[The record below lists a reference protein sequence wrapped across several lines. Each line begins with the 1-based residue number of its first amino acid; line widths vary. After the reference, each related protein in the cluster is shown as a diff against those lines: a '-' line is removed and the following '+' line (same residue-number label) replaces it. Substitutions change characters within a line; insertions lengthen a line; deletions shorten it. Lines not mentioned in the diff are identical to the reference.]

1 MRRINLGVPAIFV
14 LLVFSA
20 VVPYAGATTFTFT
33 NSSSFNAATSG
44 LSTQTFTGAAASL
57 DVGPAGVADV
67 TNPLNSTTNSAMLPG
82 LTIDATSGDIAIE
95 GPGYEFSTTYD
106 VLGND
111 SGTGLDF
118 LFSPSVTAASLNV
131 KTANN
136 SADVDITVYDPS
148 DVLLGSFVV
157 PNAPVTAGE
166 FWGITVSG
174 DTIGSID
181 IIAPNASFTE
191 ADQVQFGSAGS
202 VIPEP
207 SSLWLLGTGLLG
219 IIGVAR
225 RKARV

>member
-1 MRRINLGVPAIFV
+1 MCRINLSVPAIFV
-14 LLVFSA
+14 LFVLGG
-20 VVPYAGATTFTFT
+20 VPDAGATTLTFT
-33 NSSSFNAATSG
+33 NSSSFDAATSG
-44 LSTQTFTGAAASL
+44 LSTQTFTGVAASL
-57 DVGPAGVADV
+57 DVGPSGVAEV

-118 LFSPSVTAASLNV
+118 VFSPSVTAASLNV

-136 SADVDITVYDPS
+136 SANVDIAVYDPS

-181 IIAPNASFTE
+181 IIAPNAAFTE
-191 ADQVQFGSAGS
+191 ADQVQFGSAVS

-219 IIGVAR
+219 IIGAAR
-225 RKARV
+225 PKARV